1 MQASES
7 LTVKEARRVMEVCNA
22 CRYCGGFCAVFPAME
37 KRRSFPREDLE
48 YLANLCHNCTACF
61 HACQYAP
68 PQEFGINNSRVM
80 AQLRAETYEKYAWPG
95 FLAKL
100 FRRNGLAVSLITATA
115 VAVILLLTIVLQGP
129 GVVFSVHQ
137 GPNAF
142 YQVVPYGLMVGVP
155 VVIALF
161 VLLAMFMGLLRFS
174 RGIGWPLRRLAN
186 LRSLGSAIWNVLSL
200 RYLGGSGDGCNCEN
214 DAFSHKRRRLHQT
227 VFYGFMLCLVSTTVA
242 AFYDHFLQWPAPYP
256 YFSIPVATGTLGGL
270 GLMIGSAGLLWL
282 KVSRDQRPMAREQ
295 DGMDVAFGML
305 LFLSSFSGLILMI
318 LRETAAMGFLLA
330 VHLGF
335 VAAFFLVIPYS
346 KFVHVTYRFLAL
358 ARFAAEGPYRSKH

>member
-7 LTVKEARRVMEVCNA
+7 VTVKEARRVMEVCNA

-37 KRRSFPREDLE
+37 KRRSFSREDLE
-48 YLANLCHNCTACF
+48 YLANLCHNCTGCF

-68 PQEFGINNSRVM
+68 PQEFEINNPKVM
-80 AQLRAETYEKYAWPG
+80 AELRAETYEKYAWPG

-100 FRRNGLAVSLITATA
+100 FQRNGLAVSLISVAA
-115 VAVILLLTIVLQGP
+115 VVVVLLLIIVLQGP
-129 GVVFSVHQ
+129 EVVFSVHQ

-142 YQVVPYGLMVGVP
+142 YQVVPYGVMLGVP
-155 VVIALF
+155 IVIALF
-161 VLLAMFMGLLRFS
+161 VTLAMFMGLLRFA
-174 RGIGWPLRRLAN
+174 RGMGWPLSQLAN
-186 LRSLGSAIWNVLSL
+186 PRILGSAIWNVLTL
-200 RYLGGSGDGCNCEN
+200 RYLGGSGDGCNYEN
-214 DAFSHKRRRLHQT
+214 ETFSHKRRWMHQI

-242 AFYDHFLQWPAPYP
+242 AIYDHFLHWPAPYP
-256 YFSIPVATGTLGGL
+256 YFSIPVVTGTLGGL
-270 GLMIGSAGLLWL
+270 GLVIGTAGLLWL
-282 KVSRDQRPMAREQ
+282 KVRRDQRPMAREQ
-295 DGMDVAFGML
+295 DGMDVAFSML
-305 LFLSSFSGLILMI
+305 LFLASFSGLLLLV

-330 VHLGF
+330 LHLGF